1 MTYPPTASDEVK
13 LSDVPPH
20 PDKSRA
26 VALLKIICQVFIIKI
41 LPMLNFFETFYN
53 LNFKL
58 EINLIFFYPILG
70 SIATKPLKEVFM
82 KYTNFFVRTVVTSM
96 ATATVLMAS
105 AYKIP
110 EQSTRSMA
118 LSAAYVAGAD
128 SADAS
133 YFNPANMSWIEED
146 KLLEAGLTY
155 IHLPEVE
162 YRGSVAGVPADDN
175 SKTEDFLLPYFHYV
189 SPKVRNFRFGL
200 SLVEPGGL
208 SKRWDNDIQKMYAE
222 EFTLKVVELN
232 PTVSYAVTPKFSI
245 GGGLRLI
252 YSDGKV
258 KLFNEGMYAE
268 NMEGDTIEFGY
279 NLALSYKPKPE
290 TTLSLTY
297 RSNVDLNLEGSST
310 GFIAVGSNPLPYY
323 DTPGGVSVPLPATLA
338 LAASQTFG
346 KTKVELVYE
355 RTYWSEYE
363 KLDFHFTHPVVDA
376 VFGTPIDKD
385 WSDTNTFR
393 IGITHKLDEKWTL
406 MAGYAYDETPIPEK
420 TISFELPDSDANIF
434 SIGAIMQINKD
445 FEAGFSLLYDHKD
458 ERTIHTPPNEKGI
471 EGTFSEGGA
480 ILTNISIGYRF

>member
-1 MTYPPTASDEVK
+1 
-13 LSDVPPH
+13 
-20 PDKSRA
+20 
-26 VALLKIICQVFIIKI
+26 
-41 LPMLNFFETFYN
+41 
-53 LNFKL
+53 
-58 EINLIFFYPILG
+58 
-70 SIATKPLKEVFM
+70 M
-82 KYTNFFVRTVVTSM
+82 KYTNFFVRTVVIGM

-133 YFNPANMSWIEED
+133 YFNPANMSWIEGD
-146 KLLEAGLTY
+146 KLLEVGLTY

-162 YRGSVAGVPADDN
+162 YRGSVAGVLADDN
-175 SKTEDFLLPYFHYV
+175 SKSENFLLPYFHYV
-189 SPKVRNFRFGL
+189 SPKVGNFRFGL

-208 SKRWDNDIQKMYAE
+208 SKKWDGAVQKMYAE

-245 GGGLRLI
+245 GGGLRLV

-258 KLFNEGMYAE
+258 KLFREGAYAE

-279 NLALSYKPKPE
+279 NLALSYKLNSE
-290 TTLSLTY
+290 TTVSLTY

-420 TISFELPDSDANIF
+420 TISFELPDADANIF
-434 SIGAIMQINKD
+434 SIGAIMQINKN

-458 ERTIHTPPNEKGI
+458 ERTIHTPPNEKGA
-471 EGTFSEGGA
+471 EGTFSGGGA

>member
-1 MTYPPTASDEVK
+1 M
-13 LSDVPPH
+13 
-20 PDKSRA
+20 
-26 VALLKIICQVFIIKI
+26 
-41 LPMLNFFETFYN
+41 NFFETFYN
-53 LNFKL
+53 LNFKF
-58 EINLIFFYPILG
+58 EINLIIFYPILG
-70 SIATKPLKEVFM
+70 SIATKPLKDIFM
-82 KYTNFFVRTVVTSM
+82 KYTNYLMRTVVTSM
-96 ATATVLMAS
+96 VTATVLMAS

-133 YFNPANMSWIEED
+133 YFNPANMSWVEGNA
-146 KLLEAGLTY
+146 LLEAGLTY
-155 IHLPEVE
+155 IHLPEIE

-189 SPKVRNFRFGL
+189 SPKVGNFRFGL

-208 SKRWDNDIQKMYAE
+208 SKKWDGVVQKMYAE
-222 EFTLKVVELN
+222 EFTLKIVELN

-258 KLFNEGMYAE
+258 KLFRKDAYAE

-323 DTPGGVSVPLPATLA
+323 DTTGGVSVPLPATLA
-338 LAASQTFG
+338 LAAAHTFG
-346 KTKVELVYE
+346 KTRVELVYE

-363 KLDFHFTHPVVDA
+363 KLDFHFTNPVVDA

-420 TISFELPDSDANIF
+420 TVSFELPDSDANIF

-480 ILTNISIGYRF
+480 IITNISIGYRF